1 MIMKTESKQ
10 LNILE
15 LGNSYIEKKREV
27 EIALHAMNTNN
38 ELLLMGKKVEELH
51 EQANKHPV
59 FRNYEAVSKE
69 LKVIKDLIEVEI
81 LAGQELK
88 TQGFNF
94 KKTTAGKVTRVD
106 VPKVKE
112 LEEHLTDG
120 S

>member
-1 MIMKTESKQ
+1 MKSESKK

-15 LGNSYIEKKREV
+15 LGNSYIEKKKEV
-27 EIALHAMNTNN
+27 QIALDLMNTNA
-38 ELLLMGKKVEELH
+38 ELLLIGKKVGELH
-51 EQANKHPV
+51 EQASKHPV
-59 FRNYEAVSKE
+59 HLNYEAVSKE
-69 LKVIKDLIEVEI
+69 LTVIKDLIEVEI

-94 KKTTAGKVTRVD
+94 KKTNAGTATRVD

-112 LEEHLTDG
+112 LNEHLTDG

>member
-1 MIMKTESKQ
+1 MKTESKQ

-27 EIALHAMNTNN
+27 QIALNAMNTNN
-38 ELLLMGKKVEELH
+38 ELLLIGKKVKELH
-51 EQANKHPV
+51 EQASKHPA
-59 FRNYEAVSKE
+59 FLNYEAVSKE
-69 LKVIKDLIEVEI
+69 LTTIKDLIEVEI

-94 KKTTAGKVTRVD
+94 KKTNAGTVTRVYTSQ
-106 VPKVKE
+106 VKE
-112 LEEHLTDG
+112 LEEHLKDG